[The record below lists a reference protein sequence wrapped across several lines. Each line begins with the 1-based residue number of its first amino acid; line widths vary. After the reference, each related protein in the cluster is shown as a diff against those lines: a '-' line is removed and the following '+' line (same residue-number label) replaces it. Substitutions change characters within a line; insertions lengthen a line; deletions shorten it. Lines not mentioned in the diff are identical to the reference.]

1 MDKYY
6 GKTEI
11 TASVAEKTGLSR
23 EEAKKAVDA
32 FLDTLLECAEKG
44 VDVRLAGYFS
54 LEKVTR
60 AARSGRNPQ
69 TGEAMEIPARE
80 VLKITPG
87 KTLKDAVQNKK

>member
-6 GKTEI
+6 GKTEM
-11 TASVAEKTGLSR
+11 TASVAEKADLTR

-32 FLDTLLECAEKG
+32 FLDTLLECAQKG
-44 VDVRLAGYFS
+44 IDVRLAGYFS
-54 LEKVTR
+54 LERVER

-80 VLKITPG
+80 VVKLTPG
-87 KTLKDAVQNKK
+87 KTLKEAVQGNK

>member
-32 FLDTLLECAEKG
+32 FLDTL
-44 VDVRLAGYFS
+44 
-54 LEKVTR
+54 
-60 AARSGRNPQ
+60 
-69 TGEAMEIPARE
+69 
-80 VLKITPG
+80 
-87 KTLKDAVQNKK
+87 

>member
-11 TASVAEKTGLSR
+11 TASVAEKADITR

-44 VDVRLAGYFS
+44 IDVRLAGYFS
-54 LEKVTR
+54 LERVAR

-80 VLKITPG
+80 IVKITPG
-87 KTLKDAVQNKK
+87 KTLKDAVQGKK

>member
-11 TASVAEKTGLSR
+11 TASVAQKADLTR

-32 FLDTLLECAEKG
+32 FLDTLLECAQKG
-44 VDVRLAGYFS
+44 IDVRLAGYFS
-54 LEKVTR
+54 LERVER

-80 VLKITPG
+80 VVKLTAG
-87 KTLKDAVQNKK
+87 KTLKDAVQGNK

>member
-11 TASVAEKTGLSR
+11 TASVAQKADLTR

-32 FLDTLLECAEKG
+32 FLDTLLECAQKG
-44 VDVRLAGYFS
+44 IDVRLAGYFS
-54 LEKVTR
+54 LERVER

-80 VLKITPG
+80 IVKLTAG
-87 KTLKDAVQNKK
+87 KTLKDAVQGNK

>member
-11 TASVAEKTGLSR
+11 TASVAQKADLTR

-32 FLDTLLECAEKG
+32 FLDTLLECAQKG
-44 VDVRLAGYFS
+44 IDVRLAGYFS
-54 LEKVTR
+54 LERVER

-80 VLKITPG
+80 VVKLTAG
-87 KTLKDAVQNKK
+87 KTLKDAVQGYK

>member
-6 GKTEI
+6 GKTEM
-11 TASVAEKTGLSR
+11 TASVAEKADLTR

-32 FLDTLLECAEKG
+32 FLDTLLECAQKG
-44 VDVRLAGYFS
+44 IDVRLAGYFS
-54 LEKVTR
+54 LERVER

-80 VLKITPG
+80 VVKLTPG
-87 KTLKDAVQNKK
+87 KTLKDAVQGK